1 MRAEVTF
8 FSGVIFRVD
17 ENCVVRTS
25 CHARLAANANG
36 FVEIDYAVGPLEHCR
51 GGTGGNAGRVRAL
64 ITTRYLMSTTCLWEN
79 ADVNVLDVGAS
90 NTEGHY
96 VFRFARSRAGM
107 TPDAT
112 GVVDDFGPLDLL
124 RLKH

>member
-17 ENCVVRTS
+17 EDCVVWTS
-25 CHARLAANANG
+25 CHACLAANANG
-36 FVEIDYAVGPLEHCR
+36 FIEIDDAVGPLEHCR
-51 GGTGGNAGRVRAL
+51 GGTGGNTGRMRAL
-64 ITTRYLMSTTCLWEN
+64 ITTCHLMSTARLREN
-79 ADVNVLDVGAS
+79 TDVDVLDVGAS